1 MPLAL
6 IQIKDRLSL
15 RLTRHQIVRIS
26 LSHMAEAQSLVE
38 LKRPMVLQSGRKSHL
53 LTPCV
58 SLSNY
63 ISQETSTDTMTL
75 VAWQDLDL
83 TYLYCVGLIEYLNH
97 AHSHAIHFD
106 TEDST
111 AFPAFSAMS
120 QMPSFI
126 PAAPRGEEQ
135 VPVHG
140 SAQLLEPW
148 FVLRSR
154 WNQVMSHSLAPRSAA
169 GACQTPPSSELL

>member
-6 IQIKDRLSL
+6 IQIKDRLSF
-15 RLTRHQIVRIS
+15 RLTRHEIVRIS

-63 ISQETSTDTMTL
+63 VSQETSTDTMTL

-120 QMPSFI
+120 QMPRFI
-126 PAAPRGEEQ
+126 PSAPRCEEQ
-135 VPVHG
+135 LLVHG
-140 SAQLLEPW
+140 SPQLLKPCLI
-148 FVLRSR
+148 VNHG
-154 WNQVMSHSLAPRSAA
+154 WN
-169 GACQTPPSSELL
+169 